1 MNIKAQAEIDLNN
14 IISSDSNLSNINISS
29 LNYEASFD
37 SSYVGIKSKK
47 EEDNI
52 KNGITINSSYGPLKV
67 SLDVLSNDINNLD
80 TQDLD
85 FIISGKY
92 KVDPKVTMGLKYET
106 NMKTD
111 GYDILSGT
119 IDSNLKLNNVNLELN
134 TENIIYGKKTID
146 ETDYTLYGNI
156 INPSIGNEN
165 LKIGYKYKNLEKID
179 EYGNVEENCSS
190 KICGKID
197 LSLMH

>member
-47 EEDNI
+47 EEDNM